1 MTRWTYLRRPDT
13 PNIWIYWILGDG
25 TLMASCETEE
35 QAKKI
40 VDGLN
45 RDEYRNGKQ

>member
-1 MTRWTYLRRPDT
+1 MTRWTYTRHPQLADEWT
-13 PNIWIYWILGDG
+13 CWILCDG
-25 TLMASCETEE
+25 TCRAVCETEE

-40 VDGLN
+40 CEGLN

>member
-13 PNIWIYWILGDG
+13 PNTWIYWILGDG
-25 TLMASCETEE
+25 TLVAFCESEE
-35 QAKKI
+35 RAKRI

-45 RDEYRNGKQ
+45 RDEYRNGTK